1 MSELPPDP
9 PRLRAI
15 LAHLDRQL
23 AETDT
28 VRMYLQ
34 LQRQQ
39 VQRALDTAGRTPARG
54 PRQQS
59 GRAPELPPAAPAMRP
74 LSGPTG
80 DGSGFMLEM
89 KKHPTHPN
97 PAILHVDSCTMA
109 SQKTFALGAGELQA
123 ALREGEDVA
132 PCEFCR
138 PQNKIDEAIA

>member
-15 LAHLDRQL
+15 LAHLDKQL
-23 AETDT
+23 ADTDT

-39 VQRALDTAGRTPARG
+39 VQHALDAAGRAPDRG
-54 PRQQS
+54 TRQAPR
-59 GRAPELPPAAPAMRP
+59 RAPELPSAGPTARP
-74 LSGPTG
+74 LNGPTG
-80 DGSGFMLEM
+80 DGSGFMLEQ

-97 PAILHVDSCTMA
+97 PATLHVDSCTMA
-109 SQKTFALGAGELQA
+109 TQKTLALNGGELQA

-138 PQNKIDEAIA
+138 PQSKIGDAIA